1 MGFKVNSFNGLVAH
15 NIDNIV
21 ITPHKDSPCG
31 AVDVT
36 IKFHTEDG
44 KDGIILL
51 NHNHG
56 SVTIDTIVPFF
67 SLKNQDNYT
76 KFVLE
81 LETAETPIYVL
92 NNPRVI

>member
-1 MGFKVNSFNGLVAH
+1 MGFMVNSFNGLVAH

-51 NHNHG
+51 DHNHG
-56 SVTIDTIVPFF
+56 SVSINTVAPF
-67 SLKNQDNYT
+67 LKLSDEYT

-81 LETAETPIYVL
+81 LETAETPVYVL
-92 NNPRVI
+92 KHPKVV